1 MKLFLD
7 IRTLSFITGVTALAM
22 SFCMLHVAMRRKT
35 YPGFHLWTAA
45 FLANS
50 LGLVLT
56 SMRHLLP
63 DALSVILSNGLILL
77 AAVLLGRGLASFS
90 GARQTVWLEI
100 AGMGALLALLAY
112 FTFQHNDVRI
122 RTIVV
127 AFWGA
132 VFYLRAGALALGP
145 VARVLGE
152 RNLMLVATF
161 FGTGLW
167 FIACCVTFLLFERHI
182 PDFMDAGSMHG
193 LTFVIYL
200 ACSTMIMVSL
210 ISINGKR
217 LENDLGSARRE
228 INSLRGI
235 LPICANCK
243 KIRDDQGY
251 WRQVEQYVSEH
262 TGAEFTH
269 GICPECMKK
278 LYPELTPR
286 G

>member
-7 IRTLSFITGVTALAM
+7 IRTLSFITGATSLAM
-22 SFCMLHVAMRRKT
+22 SFCMLHVALRRKT

-50 LGLVLT
+50 VGLALM

-63 DALSVILSNGLILL
+63 DLWSVVLSNGLLLL
-77 AAVLLGRGLASFS
+77 AAVFLGRGLASFS
-90 GARQTVWLEI
+90 GARQITWLET
-100 AGMGALLALLAY
+100 ALMGALMALLAY
-112 FTFQHNDVRI
+112 FTFQRYDVRV

-127 AFWGA
+127 AFGGA
-132 VFYLRAGALALGP
+132 VIYLRAGALALGP

-152 RNLMLVATF
+152 RNLMLAASF
-161 FGTGLW
+161 LGGSLW
-167 FIACCVTFLLFERHI
+167 FMACCVTFWFFEGHI
-182 PDFMDAGSMHG
+182 ADFMDAGSMHG
-193 LTFVIYL
+193 LTFVVYL
-200 ACSTMIMVSL
+200 ICSTMFMVSL
-210 ISINGKR
+210 MSINGKR

-251 WRQVEQYVSEH
+251 WQQVEQYVSEH